1 MGDRVLTVDD
11 LFDIPAF
18 GGLVVVPGP
27 LQEDWQGG
35 LDHRV
40 ILKRPDGTAVEADLT
55 MQHVFQTPPPTELRW
70 TCLLRG
76 VSKDD
81 VPVGTEVWTVS

>member
-27 LQEDWQGG
+27 LQKDWRGD
-35 LDHRV
+35 LNHRV
-40 ILKRPDGTAVEADLT
+40 LLKRPDGSGIEADLA
-55 MQHVFQTPPPTELRW
+55 MQHVFQTPPPKELRW
-70 TCLLRG
+70 TCILRG
-76 VSKDD
+76 VGKED
-81 VPVGTEVWTVS
+81 VPIGTEVWIAS